1 MDLLSI
7 VAANGNGGDD
17 FLVGLLVG
25 CVIGVLVGPAFR
37 SWQSYREWTEASRE
51 VRLADRLLTRLEA
64 EADLEAGTDPR
75 LEDDRPADT
84 AVHPMRPRWR
94 TSP

>member
-1 MDLLSI
+1 MDLLTI

-17 FLVGLLVG
+17 FVVGLLVG

-37 SWQSYREWTEASRE
+37 SWQSYREWTDASRE
-51 VRLADRLLTRLEA
+51 VRLADRLLMRLEA
-64 EADLEAGTDPR
+64 EADLREGTDPK

-84 AVHPMRPRWR
+84 VVHPMRPTWR
-94 TSP
+94 TSH